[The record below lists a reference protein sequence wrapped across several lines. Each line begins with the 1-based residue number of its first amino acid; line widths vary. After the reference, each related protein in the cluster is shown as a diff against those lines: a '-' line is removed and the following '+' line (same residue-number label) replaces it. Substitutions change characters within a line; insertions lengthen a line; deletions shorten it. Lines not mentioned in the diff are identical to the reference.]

1 MNFLSKA
8 ALLAG
13 GVALAVKAL
22 DTRLETTY
30 YKIQSPHIP
39 ESFDGFRIVHL
50 SDYHN
55 DIVPQLVTEVRDEA
69 PDLILCTGDMA
80 DDEGTYHP
88 AVRLIEKLTKIA
100 PCLMVTGNHD
110 VWRSD
115 FDDMEKE
122 MNACGAEFLHNEQ
135 RFIQRGDDRISI
147 CGIDDPY
154 LCTEQK
160 VKTFIKKS
168 AEAVSGFDGFEIA
181 LFHRANL
188 LDELTGYGFDLIL
201 SGHMHGGHMRIP
213 GIGGI
218 AAPRTSWQEGDSIL
232 FPRYFGG
239 RFENDGTTMI
249 VNRGLGNP
257 MIIPRVFNRP
267 EMVVITLKSKKTT

>member
-1 MNFLSKA
+1 MNFLTKA

-13 GVALAVKAL
+13 GAAFAVKAL
-22 DTRLETTY
+22 DSRLETTHY
-30 YKIQSPHIP
+30 DIVSPNIP
-39 ESFDGFRIVHL
+39 ESFDGYRIAHL

-55 DIVPQLVTEVRDEA
+55 DTVPELVSTVRDEA
-69 PDLILCTGDMA
+69 PDIILCTGDMA
-80 DDEGTYHP
+80 DDKGSYKP
-88 AVRLIEKLTKIA
+88 AVHLVEKLMKIA
-100 PCLMVTGNHD
+100 PCFMVTGNHD

-115 FDDMEKE
+115 FSEMEKE
-122 MNACGAEFLHNEQ
+122 MNAAGADFLHNEQ
-135 RFIQRGDDRISI
+135 RFITKGEGRISLS
-147 CGIDDPY
+147 GIDDPY

-160 VKTFIKKS
+160 VKNYLRNSVET
-168 AEAVSGFDGFEIA
+168 VSGFDGYEIL

-188 LDELTGYGFDLIL
+188 LDELTGYGIDLIL

-213 GIGGI
+213 GIGGV
-218 AAPRTSWQEGDSIL
+218 AAPRTSWQEGENIL

-239 RFENDGTTMI
+239 RFDSDGTTMI

-267 EMVVITLKSKKTT
+267 ELVVITLKSKEK